1 MRIDLH
7 QRAAS
12 LDSDV
17 ETPISLFID
26 VIENNNGILLESAE
40 RDGRWG
46 RFSLVAGEC
55 ALALMAK
62 KGLLQLDFADPCFAG
77 LRAFEGLPYHE
88 GLRAVM
94 AALHLHTDTSF
105 AALPGITR
113 GLYGYL
119 SYDLAGVMEKK
130 LAGVIA
136 SHSMESVLVLPR
148 RVFLFDHTY
157 NRLTE
162 LSLYHPDGQ
171 PLVPL
176 ETTIK
181 AAPAGVQAGPMRCG
195 ETMESFTGKV
205 RDARGLIT
213 QGEVTQVVLSVPFSA
228 PYPGDALPLYR
239 RLRKINP
246 SPYMFFMRHE
256 GMSLAVSSPEVMISC
271 DAGKL
276 RLCPIAG
283 TRPRGNNLDQDNL
296 FEEELAADPKEQAE
310 HAMLVDL
317 GRNDLGRIART
328 GSVVIE
334 KFMEVE
340 RFSHVMHL
348 TSYLGAALDEGL
360 DAVDVI
366 RATFPAG
373 TVSGAPKIRA
383 MEIIADYEDAPRGPY
398 AGAMGWLGLDKDSV
412 SLDLGITIRSLWC
425 DGATVQ
431 WQAGAGIVLDSEPES
446 EWRECHNKAMV
457 IRTAIETTTP
467 TACADKGAEHVSPH

>member
-26 VIENNNGILLESAE
+26 TIGNNDGVLLESAE

-55 ALALMAK
+55 CLALLSK
-62 KGLLQLDFADPCFAG
+62 GGLLRLDFADPCFAP
-77 LRAFEGLPYHE
+77 LRAFEGLPYHK

-94 AALHLHTDTSF
+94 AALHIHKDTGF
-105 AALPGITR
+105 TALPGITR

-119 SYDLAGVMEKK
+119 SYELAGIMEKK

-136 SHSMESVLVLPR
+136 AHSMESVLVLPR

-162 LSLYHPDGQ
+162 LTLCHARGGSLT
-171 PLVPL
+171 PL
-176 ETTIK
+176 ETKKK
-181 AAPAGVQAGPMRCG
+181 AAAGAQVGPVSCG
-195 ETMESFTGKV
+195 ETKDGFTGKV
-205 RDARGLIT
+205 RAATDLIT
-213 QGEVTQVVLSVPFSA
+213 RGEVTQVVLSVPFSA
-228 PYPGDALPLYR
+228 PYAGDALPLYR

-246 SPYMFFMRHE
+246 SPYMFLMRHE

-283 TRPRGNNLDQDNL
+283 TRPRGNSLDQDNL
-296 FEEELAADPKEQAE
+296 FGEELAADPKEQAE

-348 TSYLGAALDEGL
+348 TSYLGATLDEGL

-383 MEIIADYEDAPRGPY
+383 MEIIAEYEDAARGPY

-431 WQAGAGIVLDSEPES
+431 WQAGAGIVLDSNPES
-446 EWRECHNKAMV
+446 EWKECHSKALV
-457 IRTAIETTTP
+457 IRTALETTRT
-467 TACADKGAEHVSPH
+467 TCAGKGATDVSPH